1 MALLE
6 VQGLTMRFG
15 GLTAV
20 NQVDLSVE
28 TGQIYSV
35 IGPNGAGKTTVFNA
49 ITGVYEPTAG
59 SIRFGGRELRRP
71 FRRRVAVAW
80 ALIGLLTGFALALFT
95 ANIDGAWR
103 VTILLN
109 YRQDPTEPFELR
121 KAAADFFTYLGA
133 GVIAER
139 DVNRLT
145 DVEVRERNGAW
156 RIRSTTNRVVLE
168 EHPDSETAEH
178 RVEILRSMINLEG
191 SIRTLVKG
199 DGKWLARN
207 GRAVTIWNSEKEAR
221 DAGEPEAASAR
232 WYITAPPNSV
242 LEPADSPEAARRRL
256 MDVTIKAGKLQWEL
270 ISRASTDVLGIATTP
285 EQATEG
291 SRAIEEIMSRGAD
304 VKEADGKSLL
314 VSRRDGRTLAT
325 FDSRSEADDRLS
337 ELAKVGSSARV
348 SRVVFWLALI
358 IGAGLGAAGSA
369 LVWKRARRTTDV
381 IARSGLARTFQN
393 IRLFPDM
400 LVIENVL
407 MGMDARLTSRLWQMA
422 LKTPGLVREEN
433 RARDRAMELLEF
445 VGLRARAQQ
454 IAKSL
459 PYGDQRRL
467 EIARALATEP
477 KLLLLDEPAAGMNPA
492 ETSDLMKLIQR
503 IRDQGMTVLLIEHH
517 MKVVMGIS
525 DRIAVLDYG
534 IKIAEG
540 TPAEV
545 RANPKVVEAYL
556 GKEEL
561 G

>member
-1 MALLE
+1 MALLDIR
-6 VQGLTMRFG
+6 GLTMRFG

-20 NQVDLSVE
+20 NKVDIAVE
-28 TGQIYSV
+28 PGQIFSV

-49 ITGVYEPTAG
+49 VTGVYEPTEG
-59 SIRFGGRELRRP
+59 SILFGGSELRLP

-80 ALIGLLTGFALALFT
+80 GLIGLLTGVALALFA

-103 VTILLN
+103 AAIVLN
-109 YRQDPTEPFELR
+109 YRQDPTEPFQVG
-121 KAAADFFTYLGA
+121 KAVSDLFTYLGA

-145 DVEVRERNGAW
+145 DLEIRERNGVF
-156 RIRSTTNRVVLE
+156 RIRSTTNRAILE

-178 RVEILRSMINLEG
+178 RVEVLRAMVNLAG
-191 SIRTLVKG
+191 SARTFVKG
-199 DGKWLARN
+199 EGKWLARN
-207 GRAVTIWNSEKEAR
+207 GRTVTIWTTQA
-221 DAGEPEAASAR
+221 DAGRNGEAEPAKEKG
-232 WYITAPPNSV
+232 YITAPPNTV
-242 LEPADSPEAARRRL
+242 LEPAESQEAARVRL
-256 MDVTIKAGKLQWEL
+256 LDLAVKAGKLRWEL
-270 ISRASTDVLGIATTP
+270 KSRASTDVLGTAESP
-285 EQATEG
+285 EKADEVR
-291 SRAIEEIMSRGAD
+291 RAIAEIMSGDAD
-304 VKEADGKSLL
+304 VVEADGKARLL
-314 VSRRDGRTLAT
+314 SKLDRRTLSE
-325 FDSRSEADDRLS
+325 FDTRAEAEDRMNDLVQ
-337 ELAKVGSSARV
+337 VGSAAARE
-348 SRVVFWLALI
+348 RVVFWIALVL
-358 IGAGLGAAGSA
+358 GTALGAFGSA

-381 IARSGLARTFQN
+381 IARNGLARTFQN

-407 MGMDARLTSRLWQMA
+407 MGMDARLSSRLWQMA
-422 LKTPGLVREEN
+422 LKTPGLVREE
-433 RARDRAMELLEF
+433 RKARDRALELLDF
-445 VGLRARAQQ
+445 VGLRARAHQ

-492 ETSDLMKLIQR
+492 ETSDLMKLIQK
-503 IRDQGMTVLLIEHH
+503 IRDQGVTVLLIEHH

-540 TPAEV
+540 TPEEV